1 MKHISQ
7 RIALAMVLCT
17 SFFTPIQGYSQ
28 ETDVDSLD
36 IMIGQMIMVGFHG
49 RETNSDTTLVNDIKK
64 GIIGGVIFYEKNIDP
79 KKPWIKLKSL
89 STFLQNKSEIPLWV
103 SIDQEGGKVNRLKA
117 KYGFPPSVSAEYLG
131 RLDNPDST
139 KFYADLTASTLA
151 GLGINVNFA
160 PDVDLAT
167 NPDNPII
174 AGKER
179 AYSADPVLVGKHAAI
194 VVHSHRKF
202 GIVTSLKHFPGHG
215 SSADDTHLGM
225 ADVSE
230 LWVANELEPYKILIE
245 SGNADAIMTAH
256 IINRNLD
263 KEGLPA
269 TLSKQVVQILLRD
282 TYGFEGVV
290 FSDDMHM
297 RAISDH
303 YGTEKAIGLCINA
316 GVDVLLFSN
325 NISDSN
331 HSEAQKIHAIIKS
344 LVGQGIV
351 PEERIRES
359 YGRIMIL
366 KDKYLKE
373 KRF

>member
-1 MKHISQ
+1 MKHTSQ
-7 RIALAMVLCT
+7 RLTLSVILFVGCLI
-17 SFFTPIQGYSQ
+17 PIQGYSQ
-28 ETDVDSLD
+28 EISLDSLN

-49 RETNSDTTLVNDIKK
+49 RETNSDTTLVNDIIN
-64 GIIGGVIFYEKNIDP
+64 GTIGGVIFYEKNIDP
-79 KKPWIKLKSL
+79 KKPWIKLKLL
-89 STFLQNKSEIPLWV
+89 STYLQNKSEIPLWI
-103 SIDQEGGKVNRLKA
+103 SIDQEGGRVNRLKT

-131 RLDNPDST
+131 GLDKPDST

-179 AYSADPVLVGKHAAI
+179 AYSVDPLLVGKHAAI
-194 VVHSHRKF
+194 VVQSHRKF

-230 LWVANELEPYKILIE
+230 VWVEEELEPYKILIE

-263 KEGLPA
+263 KEGMPA
-269 TLSKQVVQILLRD
+269 TLSKQIVQNLLRD
-282 TYGFEGVV
+282 TYGYDGVV

-303 YGTEKAIGLCINA
+303 FGTEKAIGLCINA

-331 HSEAQKIHAIIKS
+331 QSEAQKIHDIIKS
-344 LVGQGIV
+344 LVARGV
-351 PEERIRES
+351 VSEERIKES
-359 YGRIMIL
+359 FVRIMRL
-366 KDKYLKE
+366 KDKYLTE
-373 KRF
+373 